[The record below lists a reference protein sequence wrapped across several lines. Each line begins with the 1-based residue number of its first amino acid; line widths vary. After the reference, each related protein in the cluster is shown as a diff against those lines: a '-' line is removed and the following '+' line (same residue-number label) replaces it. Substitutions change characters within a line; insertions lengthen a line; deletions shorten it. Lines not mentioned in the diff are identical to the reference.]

1 MMIFKNHSYN
11 SHDTMLISSS
21 KAGIKIYSHIV
32 KYQQDDFSN
41 TMEIVA
47 ALAYIIT
54 KPTSRK
60 KRSILI
66 TIYSLYKSWYEHKLP
81 IPIFVEHDNSWS
93 SQVTKPIKTK
103 YKVFDIWM
111 TFGVLQANHGSSITL
126 ENNMIETNG
135 SYDKSINGI
144 FIETP
149 VYVAYHFYHVKNME
163 VFGTMN

>member
-1 MMIFKNHSYN
+1 
-11 SHDTMLISSS
+11 
-21 KAGIKIYSHIV
+21 
-32 KYQQDDFSN
+32 
-41 TMEIVA
+41 
-47 ALAYIIT
+47 
-54 KPTSRK
+54 
-60 KRSILI
+60 
-66 TIYSLYKSWYEHKLP
+66 
-81 IPIFVEHDNSWS
+81 
-93 SQVTKPIKTK
+93 
-103 YKVFDIWM
+103 M